1 MSLRVDKPLWVLLR
15 SALAL
20 LLVAELFLLIG
31 CGGNRKI
38 SIESTARYTVRF
50 QMNKPLENWTEAL
63 SDAVGASIHESD
75 TDFLSMKRGMNA
87 TYVLAVINSK
97 TSVIRMDEGY
107 GIESVVPLDEERERL
122 TKHFFPVS
130 DESVFLLIQSS
141 EEGLWRRKYALRHF
155 DADGREIS
163 SQIALEE
170 LDGTVI
176 HEIDFDNE
184 HIFHVITSSQIFFY
198 DTEGI
203 LQNQFSSPDKTS
215 FLSMLMIGDDVAM
228 ILSMDWEGRPYLIT
242 RSLLKNK
249 VLSKMQITGSDASD
263 WYNARLI
270 RPAKGDSAGCYVETE
285 KNVYACDPDFKQ
297 LKLCIDKIAEG
308 FYSEWPLLC
317 TGVQTFET
325 FGYRGFSSG
334 LSETNLADYGFY
346 SIVLVP
352 GIENKTILRIGLCCG
367 DTERVS
373 LYGGIF
379 QRYYPEYVIEFI
391 DYRATGESAS
401 DPITRLNA
409 DLLSGNGPDIVCLG
423 SEYIYRYEFSG
434 LFIDLGERFKSDAS
448 FDSSLILP
456 NVWGG
461 SEYGPS
467 FRLLAPFFSIRGFM
481 GKNDLVS
488 EIETYDSKCFGA
500 FMRNLPENTHII
512 RHDTAKNLF
521 SAFYPYYEHK
531 LIHRNSEDVTFD
543 RQEFLNL
550 LSLCEDF
557 GKPPYVDSKPIA
569 KQIQDQDILLLKE
582 IILNYEFFLCFAE
595 YFNGDVGY
603 MGAPGIREGSPVI
616 HSDQYFGISAKTNI
630 PDDAWTF
637 LKFLL
642 SENIQDRY
650 SASEVS
656 GDMMPVLRS
665 SFDKMIQS
673 GYDRYLKGES
683 MRKDLFSDSELE
695 IVDEQIRLAE
705 GTGNTVA
712 LHSNI
717 RPSVYPF
724 SETEAKQAFM
734 EIVLSARIPLS
745 ANPDITGIVFE
756 ELKAFFSE
764 YKSKEDCLSIIEN
777 RLQTYI
783 AENREAGW

>member
-1 MSLRVDKPLWVLLR
+1 MSLRFERWLRILLR
-15 SALAL
+15 SALAI
-20 LLVAELFLLIG
+20 LLVAELFLLLG
-31 CGGNRKI
+31 CSGNRKT
-38 SIESTARYTVRF
+38 SIKSTTSYIVKF
-50 QMNKPLENWTEAL
+50 QMNKTLANWTEAL
-63 SDAVGASIHESD
+63 SGVIGAPIRESD
-75 TDFLSMKRGMNA
+75 TDFISMKKGMNA
-87 TYVLAVINSK
+87 TYVLAMINSK

-107 GIESVVPLDEERERL
+107 GIESVVSLDEKRERL
-122 TKHFFPVS
+122 TKHFFPIG
-130 DESVFLLIQSS
+130 DESVFLLVQNS
-141 EEGLWRRKYALRHF
+141 EEGLWSRKYALRHF
-155 DADGREIS
+155 DADGRELS
-163 SQIALEE
+163 SQIELEE

-176 HEIDFDNE
+176 REIDFDND
-184 HIFHVITSSQIFFY
+184 HFFHVITSSHIFIF

-203 LQNQFSSPDKTS
+203 LQNQFSSPDKTT
-215 FLSMLMIGDDVAM
+215 FLSMLKIEDDVVM
-228 ILSMDWEGRPYLIT
+228 ILSIDLEGRPYLIT
-242 RSLLKNK
+242 RSLSKNK
-249 VLSKMQITGSDASD
+249 VLSKMQITGIEASD

-285 KNVYACDPDFKQ
+285 KNVYECDPDFKQ
-297 LKLCIDKIAEG
+297 LIRCIDKIAEG

-325 FGYRGFSSG
+325 FGVQGFSGG
-334 LSETNLADYGFY
+334 LSETNFADYGFY
-346 SIVLVP
+346 SIVLSP
-352 GIENKTILRIGLCCG
+352 GVENKTILRIGLCCG

-379 QRYYPEYVIEFI
+379 QRSYPEYVIEFI
-391 DYRATGESAS
+391 DYRALGGSDL

-423 SEYIYRYEFSG
+423 SEYIYRYEFSD
-434 LFIDLGERFKSDAS
+434 LFIDLGERFKTDTS
-448 FDSSLILP
+448 FDSNLLLP

-461 SEYGPS
+461 SEYERS

-488 EIETYDSKCFGA
+488 KIKTYDSKGFEA

-512 RHDTAKNLF
+512 RHDTDKNLF
-521 SAFYPYYEHK
+521 SAFYPYYEQ
-531 LIHRNSEDVTFD
+531 IIFYRDSGAITFD
-543 RQEFLNL
+543 RQEFINL
-550 LSLCEDF
+550 LTLCENF
-557 GKPPYVDSKPIA
+557 GKPPYKDSKPIA
-569 KQIQDQDILLLKE
+569 EQLQDHDILLLNE
-582 IILNYEFFLCFAE
+582 IIFNCEYFLCFAE
-595 YFNGDVGY
+595 YFNEEVGY
-603 MGAPGIREGSPVI
+603 MGAPGIKEGSPI
-616 HSDQYFGISAKTNI
+616 IRSDQYFGISAKTNV
-630 PDDAWTF
+630 PDDAWMF

-665 SFDKMIQS
+665 SLDKMIHS

-683 MRKDLFSDSELE
+683 IRIYLYSDSETE
-695 IVDEQIRLAE
+695 IMDEQILLAE
-705 GTGNTVA
+705 ETGNTGA
-712 LHSNI
+712 LPPDN

-756 ELKAFFSE
+756 ELKAFFSGH
-764 YKSKEDCLSIIEN
+764 KTKEDCLSIIEN